1 MNIALYQIKSEQ
13 KQECARLLSR
23 CFAQDP
29 LFLALLPEAEMREE
43 LLPVFF
49 ECYLD
54 MTFPYCTYYADS
66 KEMNGVISVWEHSEH
81 FPYLRYLLSS
91 ARGWGRFAAAVL
103 RADPSGKTLLHI
115 FRNRRFLS
123 SGWESELPHEAEMHI
138 DFFAVRPE
146 KQGNGIGQKLMNAVL
161 AAADEQEL
169 TVALETHNFR
179 NVDLYRHFGFR
190 LFTRFGEAQ
199 KVTQYCMVR

>member
-1 MNIALYQIKSEQ
+1 MNIALYQIGSDE
-13 KQECARLLSR
+13 KQECAHLLSR

-29 LFLALLPEAEMREE
+29 LFLALLPEEEMRAK

-54 MTFPYCTYYADS
+54 MTFPYCSYYADS
-66 KEMNGVISVWEHSEH
+66 EEMNGVISVWEHRER
-81 FPYLRYLLSS
+81 FPYLRYLMSS
-91 ARGWGRFAAAVL
+91 ALGWGRFAAAVL
-103 RADPSGKTLLHI
+103 RADPSAKTLLHI

-123 SGWESELPHEAEMHI
+123 SEWESKLPQEAEMHI

-146 KQGNGIGQKLMNAVL
+146 KQGLGMGQRLMSAVL
-161 AAADEQEL
+161 AAADRDGL
-169 TVALETHNFR
+169 TVARETHNFR
-179 NVDLYRHFGFR
+179 NVGLYRHFGFR